1 LSKKKGSFLFRL
13 MKSQIIMISIFL
25 VIFIFVTSIVF
36 DNEYHKNVFQPMLN
50 TTVESI
56 VAYQENWN
64 KMISSFQLAYRK
76 SLNAALMEMGTDYE
90 NNKDMTYEEL
100 SSKLKTFFPVNL
112 DEIDTVNW
120 YVISNDG
127 IIKATDYKS
136 DLGLNIQELTP
147 KYWQYLKEIDPG
159 NVRIDP
165 LLYEVRTGI
174 PRLYGYYRM
183 SDGSFFEIGIKLKE
197 EIVTDFRNQFLKF
210 CESSDYLENIDLYT
224 IAYKPFGNFPE
235 LNDADKKN
243 FKRAERNDGYFVN
256 KITNSEYAVY
266 ITPYEE
272 SQSKIS
278 NPLVRSKITI
288 DFEKSLAFK
297 NNFLMMFN
305 FFIIMILILVLLM
318 NFVYLKT
325 FKKNIVS
332 IIKRIHRFA
341 ERPVEGI
348 EGIEKNIDYKESKE
362 LTEAFKIM
370 AFKISSLLKN
380 QSSTNKRLS
389 TAKERLEVLASHDE
403 LTGVKNRRT
412 FTKEVKKLI
421 ENKNYP
427 WTLIFVDV
435 DNLKH
440 INDVYG
446 HAKGDEVLYEI
457 GETLKSFTRSSD
469 IAARL
474 GGDEFV
480 LVFVNTGNK
489 DSMSIMKRIG
499 ENLKAKA
506 EHLDIDFPLSVSYG
520 LYTVEREEE
529 FDVEEIIHIADQRMY
544 DQKKRKG
551 RNRE

>member
-1 LSKKKGSFLFRL
+1 
-13 MKSQIIMISIFL
+13 
-25 VIFIFVTSIVF
+25 
-36 DNEYHKNVFQPMLN
+36 
-50 TTVESI
+50 
-56 VAYQENWN
+56 
-64 KMISSFQLAYRK
+64 MISSFQLAYRK
-76 SLNAALMEMGTDYE
+76 SLHSALEKLGPEFDNNQDITDE
-90 NNKDMTYEEL
+90 TL
-100 SSKLKTFFPVNL
+100 SSKLKTFFPNTL
-112 DEIDTVNW
+112 EEMDSVNW
-120 YVISNDG
+120 YIISNEG
-127 IIKATDYKS
+127 IITDTDYKS
-136 DLGLNIQELTP
+136 DLGLNIQEFTP
-147 KYWQYLKEIDPG
+147 KYWKSLTEIKPG
-159 NVRIDP
+159 DIRIDP

-174 PRLYGYYRM
+174 PRLFGYYRM
-183 SDGSFFEIGIKLKE
+183 NDGSFFEIGIHLKE
-197 EIVTDFRNQFLKF
+197 TIVTDFQNQFMTF
-210 CESSDYLENIDLYT
+210 CESSDYLETIDLYT
-224 IAYKPFGNFPE
+224 IAFKPFGDFPE
-235 LNDADKKN
+235 LDDADKAN
-243 FKRAERNDGYFVN
+243 FRRAERKDGYYVKELN
-256 KITNSEYAVY
+256 GSKYTVY
-266 ITPYEE
+266 INPHSDPE
-272 SQSKIS
+272 SKIS
-278 NPLVRSKITI
+278 NPIVRSKITV
-288 DFEKSLAFK
+288 DFEKSMTFK

-305 FFIIMILILVLLM
+305 FFVVMILILVLLM
-318 NFVYLKT
+318 NFTYLKT
-325 FKKNIVS
+325 FKKNIES

-341 ERPVEGI
+341 ERPVVGI

-421 ENKNYP
+421 ESKNYP

-489 DSMSIMKRIG
+489 DSTSIMKRIG
-499 ENLKAKA
+499 ENLRAKA
-506 EHLDIDFPLSVSYG
+506 EHLDIDLPLSVSYG
-520 LYTVEREEE
+520 LYTVEKEEE
-529 FDVEEIIHIADQRMY
+529 FDVEEIIHIADKRMY

-551 RNRE
+551 SNRD